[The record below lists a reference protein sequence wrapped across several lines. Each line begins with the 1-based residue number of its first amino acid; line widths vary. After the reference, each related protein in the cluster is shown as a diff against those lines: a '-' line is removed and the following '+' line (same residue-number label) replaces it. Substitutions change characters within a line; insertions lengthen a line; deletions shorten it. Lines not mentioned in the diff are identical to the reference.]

1 MERGDRSMEGKV
13 KLLENCRVL
22 DFTNETGFLCG
33 KILGDLGADVI
44 KVERPGGDP
53 SRNLGPFY
61 KDIPDPEKN
70 LYWLAYNHNKRGITL
85 DITTETGKEILLKLV
100 EKSDILIETFPPGYL
115 KKLELDYPS
124 LTRIRP
130 DIIVTSI
137 TPFGQ
142 TGPYKNY
149 KGSDLVLT
157 AMSGFMSVLG
167 DPDKPPVRPTL
178 PQSYMWIGMHAAEGT
193 LMAYYHRGMTG
204 EGQHVDVSGQAG
216 VTWAASIAPTF
227 YDFNREVPR
236 RAGSFITGRS
246 ITGAI
251 MRAVYPCR
259 DGYLTYI
266 IYGGPAGIRTNK
278 RLTEWM
284 DSKGMAPDHLKNKD
298 WNKFDI
304 ATVTQEE
311 IDQIEEANMKFFQTV
326 TKEEFFKHVLEQ
338 DMLGYPVATAKEIM
352 EDEQLKFRGMWQEVE
367 HKELGAKIT
376 YPAFFTQFSSI
387 ACGFWRRAP
396 LIGEHSEE
404 VYGEIGLSKKDL
416 LRLKK
421 ANVI

>member
-1 MERGDRSMEGKV
+1 MAEKI
-13 KLLENCRVL
+13 KLLKDCRVL
-22 DFTNETGFLCG
+22 DFSNEMGFLCG
-33 KILGDLGADVI
+33 KIFGDLGADVI
-44 KVERPGGDP
+44 KVEPPGGDP
-53 SRNLGPFY
+53 SRNLGSFY
-61 KDIPDPEKN
+61 KDIPHPEKN
-70 LYWLAYNHNKRGITL
+70 LYWLSYNHNKRGITL
-85 DITTETGKEILLKLV
+85 DIETETGKDLLLKLI
-100 EKSDILIETFPPGYL
+100 KKTDIVIETFAPGTL
-115 KKLELDYPS
+115 KKLGLDYS
-124 LTRIRP
+124 ALAKVKP

-142 TGPYKNY
+142 AGPYKNY

-178 PQSYMWIGMHAAEGT
+178 PQSYMWIGMHAAEGA

-204 EGQHVDVSGQAG
+204 EGQHVDVSGQSG
-216 VTWAASIAPTF
+216 VTWAASIAPSF
-227 YDFNREVPR
+227 YDFNREIPT

-251 MRAVYPCR
+251 MRAVYPCK

-284 DSKGMAPDHLKNKD
+284 DSKGMAPEHLKNKD
-298 WNKFDI
+298 WNKFSI

-311 IDQIEEANMKFFQTV
+311 IDQIEEANMKFFKTV
-326 TKEEFFKHVLEQ
+326 TKEEFFKFVLEN
-338 DMLGYPVATAKEIM
+338 DMLGYPVATAKEIL
-352 EDEQLKFRGMWQEVE
+352 EDEQLKERGMWKEVE
-367 HKELGAKIT
+367 HEELGAKIT
-376 YPAFFTQFSSI
+376 YPGFFTLFSSV

-396 LIGEHSEE
+396 LIGEHNEE
-404 VYGEIGLSKKDL
+404 VYAEIGLSKKDL

>member
-1 MERGDRSMEGKV
+1 MEEKV
-13 KLLENCRVL
+13 KLLKECRVL
-22 DFTNETGFLCG
+22 DFSNEMGFLCG

-44 KVERPGGDP
+44 KVEKPGGDE
-53 SRNLGPFY
+53 SRNLGSFY

-70 LYWLAYNHNKRGITL
+70 LYWFSYNHNKRGITL
-85 DITTETGKEILLKLV
+85 DIETETGREVLRKLV
-100 EKSDILIETFPPGYL
+100 LKTDIVIETFQPGYL
-115 KKLELDYPS
+115 KKLGLDYKA
-124 LTRIRP
+124 LAKIKP

-167 DPDKPPVRPTL
+167 DTDKPPVRPTV
-178 PQSYMWIGMHAAEGT
+178 PQSYMWIGMHAAEAA

-204 EGQHVDVSGQAG
+204 EGQHVDVSGQTG
-216 VTWAASIAPTF
+216 VTWAASIAPAF
-227 YDFNREVPR
+227 YDYNKEVPK
-236 RAGSFITGRS
+236 RAGSFVTGRS

-251 MRAVYPCR
+251 MRAVYPCK
-259 DGYLTYI
+259 DGFVTYI
-266 IYGGPAGIRTNK
+266 IYGGPAGIRTNR

-284 DSKGMAPDHLKNKD
+284 DSRGMAPDYLKNKD

-311 IDQIEEANMKFFQTV
+311 IDRIEDAFSKFFKTV
-326 TKEEFFKHVLEQ
+326 TKEEFFKYVIEQ
-338 DMLGYPVATAKEIM
+338 DMLGYPVNTAKEIL
-352 EDEQLKFRGMWQEVE
+352 EDDQLKSRGMWKEVE
-367 HKELGAKIT
+367 HEDLGDKIT
-376 YPAFFTQFSSI
+376 YPQFFTLFSTI
-387 ACGFWRRAP
+387 ACDFWRRAP
-396 LIGEHSEE
+396 RVGEHNGE
-404 VYGEIGLSKKDL
+404 VYGEIGLSKQEI

>member
-1 MERGDRSMEGKV
+1 MEEKV
-13 KLLENCRVL
+13 KLLSNCRVL
-22 DFTNETGFLCG
+22 DLSNEMGFLCG

-44 KVERPGGDP
+44 KVEPPGGDP
-53 SRNLGPFY
+53 SRSLGSFY

-70 LYWLAYNHNKRGITL
+70 LYWFSYNHNKRGVTL
-85 DITTETGKEILLKLV
+85 NIETETGKDLLLKLM
-100 EKSDILIETFPPGYL
+100 KGTDIVIETFAPGTL
-115 KKLELDYPS
+115 KKLGLDYMA
-124 LTRIRP
+124 LAKVKP

-142 TGPYKNY
+142 AGPYKNY

-167 DPDKPPVRPTL
+167 DSDKPPVRPTL

-216 VTWAASIAPTF
+216 VTWAASIAPSF
-227 YDFNREVPR
+227 YDYNREVPK

-251 MRAVYPCR
+251 MRAVYPCK

-298 WNKFDI
+298 WGKFDI

-311 IDQIEEANMKFFQTV
+311 IDEIEEANTKFFKTV
-326 TKEEFFKHVLEQ
+326 TKDEFFKHVLEQ
-338 DMLGYPVATAKEIM
+338 DMLGYPVATAKEILD
-352 EDEQLKFRGMWQEVE
+352 DEQLKGRGMWKEVE
-367 HKELGAKIT
+367 HDDLDETMT
-376 YPAFFTQFSSI
+376 YPGFFTLFSSI

-396 LIGEHSEE
+396 RIGEHNEE
-404 VYGEIGLSKKDL
+404 IYAEIGLKKGEI

>member
-1 MERGDRSMEGKV
+1 MEEKI
-13 KLLENCRVL
+13 KLLKDCRVL
-22 DFTNETGFLCG
+22 DFSNEMGFLCG

-44 KVERPGGDP
+44 KVEKPGGDE
-53 SRNLGPFY
+53 SRNLGSFY
-61 KDIPDPEKN
+61 KDIPDAEKN
-70 LYWLAYNHNKRGITL
+70 LYWFSYNHNKRGITL
-85 DITTETGKEILLKLV
+85 NIETVTGRDILLKLI
-100 EKSDILIETFPPGYL
+100 EKADIVIETFQPGTL
-115 KKLELDYPS
+115 KKLGLDYKS
-124 LTRIRP
+124 LTKIKP
-130 DIIVTSI
+130 DLLVTSI

-149 KGSDLVLT
+149 KASDLVLT

-178 PQSYMWIGMHAAEGT
+178 PQSYMWIGMHAAEAT

-204 EGQHVDVSGQAG
+204 EGQHIDVSGQAG
-216 VTWAASIAPTF
+216 VTWAASIAPSF
-227 YDFNREVPR
+227 YDYNREVAK

-251 MRAVYPCR
+251 MRAVYPCK
-259 DGYLTYI
+259 DGYVTYI

-284 DSKGMAPDHLKNKD
+284 DSKGMADFLKNKD

-311 IDQIEEANMKFFQTV
+311 IDQIEEANTKFFKTV
-326 TKEEFFKHVLEQ
+326 TKAEFFKHVLEQ
-338 DMLGYPVATAKEIM
+338 DMLGYPVATAKEIL
-352 EDEQLKFRGMWQEVE
+352 EDDQLKARGMWLEVE
-367 HKELGAKIT
+367 HEDLGEKLT
-376 YPAFFTQFSSI
+376 YPAFFTVFSTI

-396 LIGEHSEE
+396 RIGEHNEE
-404 VYGEIGLSKKDL
+404 VYGEIGLTKKEI

-421 ANVI
+421 ANII

>member
-1 MERGDRSMEGKV
+1 MEDKK
-13 KLLENCRVL
+13 KLLKDCRVL
-22 DFTNETGFLCG
+22 DFSNETGFLCG

-44 KVERPGGDP
+44 KVEKPGGDE
-53 SRNLGPFY
+53 SRNLGSFY

-70 LYWLAYNHNKRGITL
+70 LYWFSYNHNKRGITL
-85 DITTETGKEILLKLV
+85 DIETETGKDILLKLI
-100 EKSDILIETFPPGYL
+100 EKTDILIETFKPGYL
-115 KKLELDYPS
+115 KQLGLDYEALSKCNP
-124 LTRIRP
+124 R
-130 DIIVTSI
+130 IIVTSI

-142 TGPYKNY
+142 TGPYKDY
-149 KGSDLVLT
+149 KGSDLVFM

-193 LMAYYHRGMTG
+193 LIAYYHRGMTG
-204 EGQHVDVSGQAG
+204 EGQHVDVSCQSG
-216 VTWAASIAPTF
+216 VTWAASIAPSF
-227 YDFNREVPR
+227 YDFNKEIPK
-236 RAGSFITGRS
+236 RAGSFLTGRS

-251 MRAVYPCR
+251 MRGVYPCK

-284 DSKGMAPDHLKNKD
+284 DSKGMAPDYLKNKD

-311 IDQIEEANMKFFQTV
+311 IDQIEDANMRFFKTI
-326 TKEEFFKHVLEQ
+326 TKEEFFKNVLEK
-338 DMLGYPVATAKEIM
+338 DMLGYPVATAKEILV
-352 EDEQLKFRGMWQEVE
+352 DEQLKSRGMWQEVE
-367 HKELGAKIT
+367 HEELRVKIT
-376 YPAFFTQFSSI
+376 YPSFFTIFSSI
-387 ACGFWRRAP
+387 ACDFWRRAP
-396 LIGEHSEE
+396 LVGEHNEE
-404 VYGEIGLSKKDL
+404 IYAEIGVSKSDL

>member
-1 MERGDRSMEGKV
+1 MEKKK
-13 KLLENCRVL
+13 KLLEDCRVL
-22 DFTNETGFLCG
+22 DFSNETGFLCG

-44 KVERPGGDP
+44 KVEKPGGDE
-53 SRNLGPFY
+53 SRNLGSFY
-61 KDIPDPEKN
+61 KDIPDPDKN
-70 LYWLAYNHNKRGITL
+70 LYWFSYNYNKRGITL
-85 DITTETGKEILLKLV
+85 DIETETGKDILLKLI
-100 EKSDILIETFPPGYL
+100 EKTDILIETFQPGYL
-115 KKLELDYPS
+115 KQLSLDYEALSKFNP
-124 LTRIRP
+124 R
-130 DIIVTSI
+130 IIVTSI

-142 TGPYKNY
+142 AGPYKDY
-149 KGSDLVLT
+149 KGSDLVFM

-193 LMAYYHRGMTG
+193 IIAYYHRGMTG
-204 EGQHVDVSGQAG
+204 EGQHVDVSCQSG
-216 VTWAASIAPTF
+216 VTWAASIAPSF
-227 YDFNREVPR
+227 YDFNKEVPK
-236 RAGSFITGRS
+236 RAGSFVTGRS

-251 MRAVYPCR
+251 MRGVYPCK

-284 DSKGMAPDHLKNKD
+284 DSKGMAPEYLKNKD

-311 IDQIEEANMKFFQTV
+311 IDQIEDANMRFFKTI
-326 TKEEFFKHVLEQ
+326 TKEEFFKNVLEK
-338 DMLGYPVATAKEIM
+338 DMLGYPVATAKEILV
-352 EDEQLKFRGMWQEVE
+352 DEQLKSRGMWQEVE
-367 HKELGAKIT
+367 HEELRVKIT
-376 YPAFFTQFSSI
+376 YPSFFTIFSSI
-387 ACGFWRRAP
+387 ACDFWRRAP
-396 LIGEHSEE
+396 LVGEHNEE
-404 VYGEIGLSKKDL
+404 IYAEIGVSKSDL

>member
-1 MERGDRSMEGKV
+1 MEEKH
-13 KLLENCRVL
+13 KLLQDCRVL
-22 DFTNETGFLCG
+22 DFSNEMGFLCG

-61 KDIPDPEKN
+61 KDKPDPEKN
-70 LYWLAYNHNKRGITL
+70 LYWFAYNNNKRGITL
-85 DITTETGKEILLKLV
+85 NIETETGR
-100 EKSDILIETFPPGYL
+100 DILRKLIEKTDIMIETFPPGYL
-115 KKLELDYPS
+115 AGLDLDYES
-124 LTRIRP
+124 LSKINP
-130 DIIVTSI
+130 KLIMTSI

-142 TGPYKNY
+142 KGPYKDY
-149 KGSDLVLT
+149 RGSDLVLT
-157 AMSGFMSVLG
+157 AMSGFMSLLG

-193 LMAYYHRGMTG
+193 MMAYYYRGLTG
-204 EGQHVDVSGQAG
+204 EGQHVDVSGQTG
-216 VTWAASIAPTF
+216 VTWAASIAPSF
-227 YDFNREVPR
+227 YDYNKEVPK

-251 MRAVYPCR
+251 MRAVYPCK
-259 DGYLTYI
+259 DGFVTYI

-278 RLTEWM
+278 QLTEWM
-284 DSKGMAPDHLKNKD
+284 ASKGMAPDYLKNKD
-298 WNKFDI
+298 WDKFDI

-311 IDQIEEANMKFFQTV
+311 IDEIEAANM
-326 TKEEFFKHVLEQ
+326 EFFKTITKDEFFKGCLER
-338 DMLGYPVATAKEIM
+338 DMLGYPVATAKEILD
-352 EDEQLKFRGMWQEVE
+352 DEQLKARGMWIEVE
-367 HKELGAKIT
+367 HEELGEKIT
-376 YPAFFTQFSSI
+376 YPAFFTIFSSI

-396 LIGEHSEE
+396 KIGEHNEE
-404 VYGEIGLSKKDL
+404 VYGELGLTKEDL

>member
-1 MERGDRSMEGKV
+1 MEKKK
-13 KLLENCRVL
+13 KLLEDCRVL
-22 DFTNETGFLCG
+22 DFSNETGFLCG

-44 KVERPGGDP
+44 KVEKPGGDE
-53 SRNLGPFY
+53 SRNLGSFY
-61 KDIPDPEKN
+61 KDIPDPDKN
-70 LYWLAYNHNKRGITL
+70 LYWFSYNYNKRGITL
-85 DITTETGKEILLKLV
+85 DIETETGKDILLKLI
-100 EKSDILIETFPPGYL
+100 EKTDILIETFQPGYL
-115 KKLELDYPS
+115 KQLSLDYEALSKFNP
-124 LTRIRP
+124 R
-130 DIIVTSI
+130 IIVTSI

-142 TGPYKNY
+142 AGPYKDY
-149 KGSDLVLT
+149 KGSDLVFM

-193 LMAYYHRGMTG
+193 IIAYYHRGMTG
-204 EGQHVDVSGQAG
+204 EGQHVDVSCQSG
-216 VTWAASIAPTF
+216 VTWAASIAPSF
-227 YDFNREVPR
+227 YDFNKEVPK
-236 RAGSFITGRS
+236 RAGSFVTGRS

-251 MRAVYPCR
+251 MRGVYPCK

-284 DSKGMAPDHLKNKD
+284 DSKGMAPEYLKNKD

-311 IDQIEEANMKFFQTV
+311 IDQIEDANMRFFKTI
-326 TKEEFFKHVLEQ
+326 TKEEFFKNVLEK
-338 DMLGYPVATAKEIM
+338 DMLGYPVATAKEILV
-352 EDEQLKFRGMWQEVE
+352 DEQLKSRGMWQEVE
-367 HKELGAKIT
+367 HEELRVKIT
-376 YPAFFTQFSSI
+376 YPSFFTIFSSI
-387 ACGFWRRAP
+387 ACDFWRRAP
-396 LIGEHSEE
+396 LVGEHNEE
-404 VYGEIGLSKKDL
+404 IYAEIGLSKSDL

>member
-1 MERGDRSMEGKV
+1 MEEKI
-13 KLLENCRVL
+13 KLLKDCRVL
-22 DFTNETGFLCG
+22 DFTNEMGFLCG

-44 KVERPGGDP
+44 KVEKPGGDE
-53 SRNLGPFY
+53 SRNLGSFY

-70 LYWLAYNHNKRGITL
+70 LYWFSYNHNKRGITL
-85 DITTETGKEILLKLV
+85 NIETETGKEILLKLV
-100 EKSDILIETFPPGYL
+100 EKTDIFLETFAPGYL
-115 KKLELDYPS
+115 KKLGLDYAALSKINPK
-124 LTRIRP
+124 LIM
-130 DIIVTSI
+130 TSI

-142 TGPYKNY
+142 SGPYKDY

-167 DPDKPPVRPTL
+167 DVDKPPVRPTL
-178 PQSYMWIGMHAAEGT
+178 PQSYLWIGMHAAEGT

-204 EGQHVDVSGQAG
+204 EGQQVDVSGQAG
-216 VTWAASIAPTF
+216 VTWALSIAPSF
-227 YDFNREVPR
+227 YDLNRELPT

-251 MRAVYPCR
+251 LRAVYPCK
-259 DGYLTYI
+259 DGYLAYI

-278 RLTEWM
+278 RLVEWM
-284 DSKGMAPDHLKNKD
+284 DSKGMAPDYLKNKD

-311 IDQIEEANMKFFQTV
+311 IDQLEEAYMKFFETV
-326 TKEEFFKHVLEQ
+326 TKEEFFNYVLEN
-338 DMLGYPVATAKEIM
+338 DMLGYPVATAKELL
-352 EDEQLKFRGMWQEVE
+352 EDEQLKARGLWREVE
-367 HKELGAKIT
+367 HEELGTTMT
-376 YPAFFTQFSSI
+376 YPAFSTKFSSI

-396 LIGEHSEE
+396 LIGEHNEE
-404 VYGEIGLSKKDL
+404 VYGEIGLNKSDI
-416 LRLKK
+416 LRLKE